1 MEKTAMEEMMSQ
13 PRIVS
18 EPALPTYARIDG
30 VPALGAAG
38 LTVSLVLSA
47 ARPGD
52 AGRGAQVALACAE
65 HAAGW
70 SVGLDPSGRVS
81 LVVGTRHGPVAVT
94 SASGLDAD
102 RRYRVVARIPGG
114 PGRLE
119 VSVQPE
125 YAAAGSEVDTA
136 GVRVG
141 VPGVASRGPLLWGCR
156 SLFDGVRPELPFDG
170 VVGDVRLAAGGE
182 SPDAMGPAAAAG
194 VAVMS
199 WVQEVVVGF
208 PV

>member
-1 MEKTAMEEMMSQ
+1 MREVSQ

-18 EPALPTYARIDG
+18 DPARPTYVRVDR
-30 VPALGAAG
+30 VPALGAVG
-38 LTVSLVLSA
+38 LTLSLVLSA

-52 AGRGAQVALACAE
+52 AERGAQVALACAE

-81 LVVGTRHGPVAVT
+81 LVIGRHGPVAVT

-102 RRYRVVARIPGG
+102 RRYPVVARIPGG

-125 YAAAGSEVDTA
+125 CASAGSEADTA

-170 VVGDVRLAAGGE
+170 VVGDVRLAAGSE
-182 SPDAMGPAAAAG
+182 SPDATGSGAAAG
-194 VAVMS
+194 GDVMS
-199 WVQEVVVGF
+199 WVRDVVVGF